1 MGEKEEE
8 MIKLI
13 LERLVLLLLMSG
25 VVVPATAQNNA
36 LKKADQQAEVAVR
49 SFLNIWLVDRDVKRA
64 TGYLSTDKN
73 LCAPTEMPDSFQLT
87 ARSTALTTL
96 RKNLRRPLK
105 WMSRRKSLS
114 AAISA
119 FPSDR
124 QSVDGGVLVNNS
136 PEFRLFRVTERVLN
150 NCKAPVNSPLYEAVF
165 TFGLGPDRGAGM
177 YFVFHKEREQW
188 RIVLYDWL
196 AQ

>member
-1 MGEKEEE
+1 MLTPK
-8 MIKLI
+8 
-13 LERLVLLLLMSG
+13 RLVLLLLMLG
-25 VVVPATAQNNA
+25 VAVPATAQNDA
-36 LKKADQQAEVAVR
+36 LKADQQAEVAVR
-49 SFLNIWLVDRDVKRA
+49 SFLSIWLVDRDVKRA

-87 ARSTALTTL
+87 TRSAALTTL

-119 FPSDR
+119 FPSDHP
-124 QSVDGGVLVNNS
+124 SVDDSVLVNSS

-150 NCKAPVNSPLYEAVF
+150 NCKAQVNNPLYEAVF
-165 TFGLGPDRGAGM
+165 TFRLGPDRGAGM